1 MIKKNGTSPKGARS
15 PERRMKYLVKEP
27 MELMD
32 FLQLTF
38 PEKSRTAVKS
48 YLVHKQVYINYQIV
62 TQFNYPLQAGEEVVI
77 STSKIPTSTNFFG
90 LSIIYEDDY
99 LIVIDKNS
107 GLLSISAGGEKE
119 KTAYSQLRAHVKQLS
134 PQNKLFVLHRLDK
147 DTSGVMMFSKSAEVQ
162 EKMQRNWHGYVTK
175 RTYIALLEGC
185 MKEDKG
191 MYSSW
196 LTEDKA
202 HNVISHEE
210 QTGRQAVTH
219 FKVIKKNKDYS
230 LVEFQLETG
239 RKNQI
244 RVHAQEMGHS
254 IVGDRKY
261 GAKASPIGRLGLHAN
276 VLEFIHPILK
286 TTMSFTSPTPKTFL
300 RLVSQKADK

>member
-1 MIKKNGTSPKGARS
+1 MNRKSGSPIVGKA
-15 PERRMKYLVKEP
+15 PDRRLKFTVKEP
-27 MELMD
+27 MELMT
-32 FLQLTF
+32 FLQQIF

-48 YLVHKQVYINYQIV
+48 YLTHKQVYINFQIV
-62 TQFNYPLQAGEEVVI
+62 TQFNLPLQAGQEVVI

-90 LSIIYEDDY
+90 LSIVYEDDY

-107 GLLSISAGGEKE
+107 GLLSIAAGSEKE

-175 RTYIALLEGC
+175 RTYVAILEGC
-185 MKEDKG
+185 VKEDKG
-191 MYSSW
+191 TISSW
-196 LTEDKA
+196 LTEDATHK
-202 HNVISHEE
+202 VMSHEE
-210 QTGRQAVTH
+210 QHAGRQATTH
-219 FKVIKKNKDYS
+219 FKVIKKNLNYS
-230 LVEFQLETG
+230 MVEFQLETG

-254 IVGDRKY
+254 IIGDRKY
-261 GAKASPIGRLGLHAN
+261 GGKASPIGRLGLHAN
-276 VLEFIHPILK
+276 ILEFIHPVLK
-286 TTMSFTSPTPKTFL
+286 TTMLFKSPIPKPFL
-300 RLVSQKADK
+300 RLVSGK